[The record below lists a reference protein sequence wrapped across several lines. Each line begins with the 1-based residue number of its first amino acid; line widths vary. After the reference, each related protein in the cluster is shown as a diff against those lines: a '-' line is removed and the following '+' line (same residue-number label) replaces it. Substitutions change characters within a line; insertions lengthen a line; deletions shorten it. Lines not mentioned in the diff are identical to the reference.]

1 MKQYIFTIILLCTI
15 QLSTAQSEHAAVKKT
30 LQNYIEGSS
39 YNKLEMLE
47 KAFTENATLYLT
59 GRDGLFKRYTPK
71 EYTGF
76 FKNREKGKFNGRD
89 GKVLAI
95 EIINDIVMA
104 KVEIAGPKS
113 AWVYIDLFLL
123 KKIENEWKIIS
134 KTATRTE
141 DNSKK

>member
-1 MKQYIFTIILLCTI
+1 MALL
-15 QLSTAQSEHAAVKKT
+15 
-30 LQNYIEGSS
+30 
-39 YNKLEMLE
+39 
-47 KAFTENATLYLT
+47 
-59 GRDGLFKRYTPK
+59 KRYTPK
-71 EYTGF
+71 EYTGL

-95 EIINDIVMA
+95 EVINDIAMA
-104 KVEIAGPKS
+104 KVEIAGTKR

-123 KKIENEWKIIS
+123 KKIKNEWKIIS